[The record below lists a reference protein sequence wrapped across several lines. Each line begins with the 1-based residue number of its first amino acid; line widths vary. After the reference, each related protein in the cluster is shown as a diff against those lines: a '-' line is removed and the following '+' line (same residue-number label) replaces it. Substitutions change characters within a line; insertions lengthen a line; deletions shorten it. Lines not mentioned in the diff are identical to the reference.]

1 MSEFTN
7 KGVLITGAGN
17 GIGRA
22 AARAF
27 AEAGAR
33 VVVSDIDEA
42 GARETVVQIGRAG
55 GKAEFIRCDVANPA
69 DVDALFD
76 RAIGTLGEIHHAVN
90 NAGIDSEML
99 PEPAWDLAE
108 FTRIFAINVQGVFS
122 CMRREIPHMRK
133 LGGGTI
139 VNLSSLAGIAGVPGK
154 PIYTSSK
161 HAVLGMTRAAALQY
175 ARDNIRVNAL
185 CPGSTRTNMLLPT
198 FDLIPGGEASVR
210 AGTPCKRIAEPEEMA
225 QAILWLS
232 SEHARFV
239 IGQGLSVDGG
249 LSAGLAPWS

>member
-1 MSEFTN
+1 MTDFKN
-7 KGVLITGAGN
+7 KGVLVTGAGN

-22 AARAF
+22 AAVGF
-27 AEAGAR
+27 AKAGAR
-33 VVVSDIDEA
+33 VAVSDIDER
-42 GARETVVQIGRAG
+42 GGRETVAQIARTGAD
-55 GKAEFIRCDVANPA
+55 ALYIRCDVADPA
-69 DVDALFD
+69 DVDAMFD
-76 RAIGTLGEIHHAVN
+76 QAAGHLGEIHHAVN

-99 PEPAWDLAE
+99 LEPAWDLDE
-108 FTRIFAINVQGVFS
+108 FARIFAINVQGVFA

-133 LGGGTI
+133 IGGGTI
-139 VNLSSLAGIAGVPGK
+139 VNLSSLAGIAGVPSK

-161 HAVLGMTRAAALQY
+161 HAVLGMTRAAGLQY
-175 ARDNIRVNAL
+175 ARDNLRINAL

-225 QAILWLS
+225 EAILWLS

-249 LSAGLAPWS
+249 LSAGLSPWS

>member
-1 MSEFTN
+1 MSEFKD
-7 KGVLITGAGN
+7 KGVMITGAGN

-22 AARAF
+22 AAAGF
-27 AEAGAR
+27 AKAGAR
-33 VVVSDIDEA
+33 VVVSDIDE
-42 GARETVVQIGRAG
+42 GGGRETVAQITRAG
-55 GKAEFIRCDVANPA
+55 GRALFIRCDVADPA
-69 DVDALFD
+69 DVDAMID
-76 RAIGTLGEIHHAVN
+76 RAIDHLGEIHHAVN

-99 PEPAWDLAE
+99 PEPGWDLEE
-108 FTRIFAINVQGVFS
+108 FARIFAINVQGVFA

-133 LGGGTI
+133 RGGGTI
-139 VNLSSLAGIAGVPGK
+139 VNLSSLAGIAGVPSK

-175 ARDNIRVNAL
+175 ARDNVRINAL

-198 FDLIPGGEASVR
+198 FDLIPGGEASVQ

-225 QAILWLS
+225 DAILWLS
-232 SEHARFV
+232 SEHSRFV

-249 LSAGLAPWS
+249 LSAGLSPWS